1 MLEEYKFTDNLS
13 TTKKKMPKRY
23 PTKFRRITHL
33 HMQEKGL
40 YKINNIVSSEVEV
53 LYLFGNKITCIENL
67 ENMPNLA
74 SLYLQRNYIEKITNL
89 TNLKNLKNLY
99 LSRNYINVLEGL
111 DDLKKL
117 EELHI
122 EKQNLDPEDCF
133 CFDPRTIY
141 KISGTLRVLNLS
153 GNRITTI
160 KYLAPLVNLE
170 HFDISDNELECLQE
184 LSDILPDWTQLTVAS
199 FKGNPLTRIRRYRDT
214 VIANCYKLQ
223 TLDDK
228 NITDVSR
235 TFIKRLEEEKLF
247 NKRSRKTLDFSTLIP
262 GVPNNYPHTLHKA
275 ISASILKNNFND
287 LSFDETPT
295 QYIPW
300 KQMPKPSAPKRKPNK
315 VRNNTVGGH
324 FNGINITN
332 YP

>member
-1 MLEEYKFTDNLS
+1 M
-13 TTKKKMPKRY
+13 
-23 PTKFRRITHL
+23 
-33 HMQEKGL
+33 
-40 YKINNIVSSEVEV
+40 
-53 LYLFGNKITCIENL
+53 
-67 ENMPNLA
+67 
-74 SLYLQRNYIEKITNL
+74 
-89 TNLKNLKNLY
+89 
-99 LSRNYINVLEGL
+99 
-111 DDLKKL
+111 
-117 EELHI
+117 
-122 EKQNLDPEDCF
+122 
-133 CFDPRTIY
+133 
-141 KISGTLRVLNLS
+141 
-153 GNRITTI
+153 
-160 KYLAPLVNLE
+160 APLVNLE

-262 GVPNNYPHTLHKA
+262 GKFQKKNMFSLNPSFLGVPNNYPHTLHKA